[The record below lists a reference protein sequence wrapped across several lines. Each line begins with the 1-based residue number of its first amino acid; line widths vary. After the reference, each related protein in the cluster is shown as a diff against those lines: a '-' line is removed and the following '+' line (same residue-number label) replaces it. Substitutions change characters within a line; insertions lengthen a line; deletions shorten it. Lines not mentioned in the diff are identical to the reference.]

1 MSPGGWPNVG
11 GINKRGVN
19 VLTAQESLGLTDYC
33 PDQSPEGLEQWRIIL
48 QEAVRDGVARR
59 VTPLTYELGPAFW
72 QYAEKAI
79 HPQGGDGGGGGV
91 KGGRDMGTRGG
102 GFEVRIAQGGGGI
115 GGGGGFEVR
124 VAQGGGGIGDGGF
137 GVRGAQGGGS
147 ICDGGGFGVRGAQG
161 GGGGIGGEGGFGI
174 RGAQGGGDIGGGGGF
189 AQGGGGIGGGGG
201 GGFRSRGPTRTM
213 TAVGSLKATEYWD
226 DRSPEGLAQW
236 KALLQDAVRKGL
248 ARQVVS
254 NFTYELGPEFWEAA
268 EKAIHPGGR
277 TRS

>member
-1 MSPGGWPNVG
+1 MAPGGWPNVG
-11 GINKRGVN
+11 GINKRGIN

-33 PDQSPEGLEQWRIIL
+33 PDQSPEGLEQWRDLL

-59 VTPLTYELGPAFW
+59 VTYLTYELGPAFW
-72 QYAEKAI
+72 EYAEKAI

-91 KGGRDMGTRGG
+91 EGGRDMGTRGG
-102 GFEVRIAQGGGGI
+102 GFEVRVAQ

-137 GVRGAQGGGS
+137 GVRGAQGGGG
-147 ICDGGGFGVRGAQG
+147 IGDGGGFGVRGAQG
-161 GGGGIGGEGGFGI
+161 GGGG
-174 RGAQGGGDIGGGGGF
+174 IGGGGGF

-213 TAVGSLKATEYWD
+213 TAVGSLKATDYWD

>member
-1 MSPGGWPNVG
+1 MAPGGWPNVG

-19 VLTAQESLGLTDYC
+19 VLTAQESLGLTGYC

-59 VTPLTYELGPAFW
+59 VTHLTYELGPAFW
-72 QYAEKAI
+72 EYAEKAI
-79 HPQGGDGGGGGV
+79 HPQGGDGGGGGGGGV
-91 KGGRDMGTRGG
+91 EGGRDMGTRGG
-102 GFEVRIAQGGGGI
+102 GFEVRVAQ

-124 VAQGGGGIGDGGF
+124 VAQGDGGF
-137 GVRGAQGGGS
+137 GVRGAQ
-147 ICDGGGFGVRGAQG
+147 
-161 GGGGIGGEGGFGI
+161 
-174 RGAQGGGDIGGGGGF
+174 
-189 AQGGGGIGGGGG
+189 G

-213 TAVGSLKATEYWD
+213 TAVGSLKATDYWD